1 MKTIL
6 KYLLLVVILSS
17 CSIQSKIK
25 DEIRDNLKRSVYITD
40 DDKYALEFED
50 YSYRIVTIT
59 GDLVYI
65 EHYSIEL
72 HDVYEYPESKVD
84 ILYDLHLKD
93 STIYVQHLYPPDSI
107 KINNYLFR
115 LKGVI

>member
-1 MKTIL
+1 METIL

-17 CSIQSKIK
+17 CSIQSKIE

-50 YSYRIVTIT
+50 YSYGIYKIT
-59 GDLVYI
+59 GDLIFI

-72 HDVYEYPESKVD
+72 HNIYEYPKGKAD
-84 ILYDLHLKD
+84 ILYDLYLKD